1 VIALGRVIHFEI
13 VADDAERISK
23 FYEQVFGWRV
33 QKWDGPMDYWFLM
46 TGDEKEPGIDG
57 AFGIRQNKD
66 DVTVNTIDVSSVDET
81 IEKIKTNGGEIV
93 RPKQAIPGVGF
104 LAYFR
109 DTEGNLWG
117 IMQNDT
123 NAK

>member
-1 VIALGRVIHFEI
+1 MGRVIHFEI

-33 QKWDGPMDYWFLM
+33 QKWNGPIDYWFLM

-57 AFGIRQNKD
+57 AFGMRQSQD
-66 DVTVNTIDVSSVDET
+66 DVTVNTIDVSSVEET
-81 IEKIKTNGGEIV
+81 VEKIKAHGGEIV
-93 RPKQAIPGVGF
+93 RPKQAVPGVGY
-104 LAYFR
+104 LAYFK

-117 IMQNDT
+117 IMQSDT

>member
-1 VIALGRVIHFEI
+1 MGRVIHFEI
-13 VADDAERISK
+13 VADDTKRISK

-33 QKWDGPMDYWFLM
+33 QKWDGPIDYWFLM

-57 AFGIRQNKD
+57 AFGMRQSQD
-66 DVTVNTIDVSSVDET
+66 DVTVNTIDVASVEET
-81 IEKIKTNGGEIV
+81 VKKIKANGGEII
-93 RPKQAIPGVGF
+93 RPKQAVPGVGY
-104 LAYFR
+104 LAYFK

-117 IMQNDT
+117 IMQSDT